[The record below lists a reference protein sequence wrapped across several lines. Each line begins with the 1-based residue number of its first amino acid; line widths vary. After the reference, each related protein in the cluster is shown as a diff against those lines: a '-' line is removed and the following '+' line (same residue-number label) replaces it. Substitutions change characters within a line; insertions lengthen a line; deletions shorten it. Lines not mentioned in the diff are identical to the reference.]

1 MTTGTFPQ
9 HRVPRTDPDP
19 ALAAGAACR
28 GLLVGLLTRTGGAC
42 AALVT
47 LPDGRRAVTTAL
59 QGGQAR
65 QVEEAVAGRLRPPTM
80 ATGRQLVRW
89 LEHPL
94 PAELSSAGPGPAELT
109 LAAVTVPANAE
120 ELAAV

>member
-1 MTTGTFPQ
+1 MTTSTLPP
-9 HRVPRTDPDP
+9 HRAPRTGPDP
-19 ALAAGAACR
+19 ALTIGAACR
-28 GLLVGLLTRTGGAC
+28 GLLVGLLTRPGGGC

-59 QGGQAR
+59 QGRQAR
-65 QVEEAVAGRLRPPTM
+65 QVEEALAGRLRPPTT

-94 PAELSSAGPGPAELT
+94 PAELSSAGPADVT

-120 ELAAV
+120 EPAAV

>member
-1 MTTGTFPQ
+1 MTTSTLPP
-9 HRVPRTDPDP
+9 RRAPRTDPDP
-19 ALAAGAACR
+19 AIATGAAYR
-28 GLLVGLLTRTGGAC
+28 GLLMGLLTRPDGAC

-59 QGGQAR
+59 RGRQAR
-65 QVEEAVAGRLRPPTM
+65 QVEEAVSGRLRPPTT

-94 PAELSSAGPGPAELT
+94 PAELSSAGPADVT

-120 ELAAV
+120 EMAAV